1 MKLTLVR
8 SYKLNITY
16 PCYQET
22 NPVLDRELKRN
33 AEVLQFEECRL
44 VHKRQRA
51 IEETQFWEAQ
61 LEKNRELQAKFGE
74 ITDRNKARITFREY
88 LQRRD
93 N

>member
-1 MKLTLVR
+1 MKLTFVR
-8 SYKLNITY
+8 RYKLNITY
-16 PCYQET
+16 PCYQEA

-33 AEVLQFEECRL
+33 EECRL
-44 VHKRQRA
+44 IHKRQRA
-51 IEETQFWEAQ
+51 VEETQFWEAQ